1 MSDMVDAD
9 AAGHS
14 MSRHAL
20 RLVLRVLRRQS
31 NDAGTEVVRP
41 MEINSEI
48 RIAPICCRAVR
59 SDSTSFL
66 FVHFY
71 AVDYCQHLTSLS
83 STLLTI
89 RNEFSGFVV
98 VDSQMPLNTTNSTVQ

>member
-1 MSDMVDAD
+1 MSDMVDDD

-31 NDAGTEVVRP
+31 NDAGTQVVRP

-48 RIAPICCRAVR
+48 RIAPICCRALLCCRLLPAPHLVE
-59 SDSTSFL
+59 
-66 FVHFY
+66 FY
-71 AVDYCQHLTSLS
+71 AAY
-83 STLLTI
+83 
-89 RNEFSGFVV
+89 
-98 VDSQMPLNTTNSTVQ
+98 NTKRV